1 MEIYVSP
8 KESKVQS
15 IIIEYQYIT
24 LLLIALFSLVMI
36 LFSYRKT

>member
-1 MEIYVSP
+1 MEIYLP
-8 KESKVQS
+8 QKESKVQS

-24 LLLIALFSLVMI
+24 FLLAALFSLISI